1 MKNIHELFREY
12 CLSLPKGTVH
22 IREKDRLFNA
32 LINHWK
38 EVRPTRK
45 VINYPGVDTGILD
58 DGSMILGC
66 SLNAST
72 AYALQHFYKNIP
84 DIYKESHDMQTT
96 NALSLFY
103 HSMGDIP
110 SNPISIENY
119 YPGDDAKPILAACFF
134 NQAACIVAFSIKRTD
149 DEWLWRD
156 SFNVGTY
163 LAAAD
168 KLVPNS
174 RDIRSAFHTVDQV
187 RTKIAAKK
195 ESRANELKAQR
206 AEQDK
211 PKKGFFAKLFGL

>member
-1 MKNIHELFREY
+1 MKSIHELFREY
-12 CLSLPKGTVH
+12 CLSLPKGTV
-22 IREKDRLFNA
+22 RVSEKDRLFNA

-58 DGSMILGC
+58 NGYMITSS
-66 SLNAST
+66 SLNTST
-72 AYALQHFYKNIP
+72 AYALQHYYNNIP
-84 DIYKESHDMQTT
+84 DVTGVEGQVSFYGNMHDILT
-96 NALSLFY
+96 NRV
-103 HSMGDIP
+103 
-110 SNPISIENY
+110 SIENY
-119 YPGDDAKPILAACFF
+119 YPGDNARSILAACFF
-134 NQAACIVAFSIKRTD
+134 NQAACLVAFSIKRTD
-149 DEWLWRD
+149 DEAF
-156 SFNVGTY
+156 SGSSITVETY
-163 LAAAD
+163 LSSAD

-187 RTKIAAKK
+187 RAKIAAKK